1 MVTWHLQWL
10 TFSLGPVSQT
20 NSYLLM
26 TDESIAWLWNA
37 ASVLW
42 FLHQGWSRTLQRLLV
57 SHGHL
62 GIPDSA
68 GPSGPNGRI
77 PCLEAWVI
85 QEALFYSGHNTE
97 SLWLRLFSKWDGVAR
112 GNGIYVV
119 SKIHRDSPCFVPL
132 SQCGVDVPT
141 SSRNF
146 AQTGGVCQIL
156 WYTRVFLKDLD
167 DTWSFLPTRSHQ
179 CNGPAW

>member
-1 MVTWHLQWL
+1 M
-10 TFSLGPVSQT
+10 
-20 NSYLLM
+20 
-26 TDESIAWLWNA
+26 
-37 ASVLW
+37 
-42 FLHQGWSRTLQRLLV
+42 
-57 SHGHL
+57 
-62 GIPDSA
+62 
-68 GPSGPNGRI
+68 
-77 PCLEAWVI
+77 
-85 QEALFYSGHNTE
+85 FYSGHNTE

-167 DTWSFLPTRSHQ
+167 DT
-179 CNGPAW
+179 